1 MNLIHH
7 VSTGRREDEMREDER
22 REEKRIKE
30 DERREEK
37 TREDKRRQEKKRR
50 EKKIKISLTV
60 APPRTHRLCPKWFC
74 SRFMTLHSG
83 WMLML

>member
-30 DERREEK
+30 DERREE
-37 TREDKRRQEKKRR
+37 EKRRSK
-50 EKKIKISLTV
+50 SHSPLLLPGHTV
-60 APPRTHRLCPKWFC
+60 SAQ
-74 SRFMTLHSG
+74 SG
-83 WMLML
+83 SAHDS